1 MGTNSK
7 QLGELGEKIAEKFL
21 KKRGYK
27 ILDKNYISRFISGP
41 QRGEIDIIAKK
52 GDVIVFVEVKALEDK
67 GFFVAPELK
76 VDFFKQRKIEKMA
89 ESWLMEKKI
98 SFETPWQI
106 DIIAVRINSESR
118 KAKINHFKN
127 VNLA

>member
-1 MGTNSK
+1 MRINSR

-21 KKRGYK
+21 IKKGYK
-27 ILDKNYISRFISGP
+27 ILDKNYISRFVTGP
-41 QRGEIDIIAKK
+41 QRGEVDIIAKK
-52 GDVIVFVEVKALEDK
+52 GEVISFIEVKTLADK
-67 GFFVAPELK
+67 GFFVAPEAK
-76 VDFFKQRKIEKMA
+76 VDFQKQRRIEKMA

-106 DIIAVRINSESR
+106 DLVAIKINQESK

-127 VNLA
+127 INLA

>member
-1 MGTNSK
+1 MKISTK
-7 QLGELGEKIAEKFL
+7 KLGELGEKLAENFL

-27 ILDKNYISRFISGP
+27 ILDRNYISRFVSGP
-41 QRGEIDIIAKK
+41 QRGEIDIIAKL

-67 GFFVAPELK
+67 GFFIAPEEK
-76 VDFFKQRKIEKMA
+76 VDFSKQRKIEKMA

-106 DIIAVRINSESR
+106 DVIAVKINFESK

-127 VNLA
+127 VNLG